1 MVLEREEEGRWKGRI
16 DGERNQEGE
25 GGRKKSV
32 KKKSF
37 FSGIGSNSER
47 GGGLKN
53 LASCHPFIF
62 IYIKKCFCCCF

>member
-47 GGGLKN
+47 GGVQKFSFL
-53 LASCHPFIF
+53 SS
-62 IYIKKCFCCCF
+62 IYFYIH